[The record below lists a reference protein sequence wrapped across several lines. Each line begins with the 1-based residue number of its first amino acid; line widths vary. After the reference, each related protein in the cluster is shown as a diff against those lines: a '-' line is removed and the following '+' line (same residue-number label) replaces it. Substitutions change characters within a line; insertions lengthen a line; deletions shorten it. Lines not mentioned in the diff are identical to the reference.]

1 MIIAAIV
8 AIAPLTVVVIT
19 NMVATIEVIKDET
32 ELVKSKTSSAGYVMT
47 AMIGKRDNVIEEDK
61 Q

>member
-8 AIAPLTVVVIT
+8 VIAPLAVVVIT

-47 AMIGKRDNVIEEDK
+47 AMIGERDNVIEEDK

>member
-8 AIAPLTVVVIT
+8 AIAPLAVVV
-19 NMVATIEVIKDET
+19 NMVATVEVIKDET
-32 ELVKSKTSSAGYVMT
+32 ELVKSKTSSDGYVMT
-47 AMIGKRDNVIEEDK
+47 AMIGERDNVIEEDK

>member
-8 AIAPLTVVVIT
+8 AIAPLAVVV
-19 NMVATIEVIKDET
+19 NMVATVEVIKDET

-47 AMIGKRDNVIEEDK
+47 AMIGERDNVIEEDK